1 MSSNATEFRKS
12 TSTHSLPADHV
23 LCSGAVTFPG
33 AFDQQGCPVVFFPVA
48 LQSRLTSD
56 LKKEEVVYFI
66 NYFLQLHNKY
76 QERSTLLSVVVD
88 FRNAALTTARFVAET
103 LLLLELPQ
111 RTVHTLYVVQPKKR
125 DVLKLL
131 LKLLMSGHAKTG
143 SSAPFKSVFLKE
155 VFELYNYI
163 DRSQLTPEL
172 GGYLVYC
179 HQSWVTFL
187 KEIDGFVQEFLSV
200 VHRLPSCIA
209 TLHTLSR
216 QAVPAS
222 VKELKDFC
230 SANEARFQQLQ
241 RELGLDDL
249 LRHCEQIVEKLRF
262 PENEPCYQDMAGTAL
277 FTHTA
282 YDMLQNYN
290 RITAAVEKVD
300 LLWQQAFSRAHL
312 QLRILQ
318 LRDEAKQIIDLMDKT
333 TQEKLQPYRIE
344 MAKDAEKA
352 QSLKADFETSVYRPA
367 MALVHRADDVLRMLA
382 ESMSPVEIQAHGEWI
397 MQLDRVK
404 EKFLAALDLPY
415 QTLKAVSD
423 FYYYYNKS
431 KTWYDVVLCENFF
444 QDLLWNGTQDSIPK
458 LHCLRVMRASRTPPW
473 KQAVCDFLK
482 KNPPP
487 EMEELVQLAHL
498 ANVISDPHLQQN
510 GRWLS
515 HRCMILRKLL
525 TSPGAVALNDLQVAL
540 QWQYEFLRG
549 TQRDLAHVDSVSA
562 GQSEKMNC
570 AESTCCHLGEIRG
583 SGSMLDVHSRPIYE
597 GLSNGTRLN
606 PGREGLLPHQPLAGL
621 GQGMVH
627 SSGKPHSLSSFD
639 SGFDGAGST
648 HTDVVVRRESWGA
661 KEAFRPVDR
670 QPRIHEENI
679 SSVSDSEEREEFEF
693 ARVGGTSN
701 ASIQV
706 IPKITVDSLNVE
718 IKVKRRATLPKNPWL
733 SLPVEDLENSY
744 TVTIAPS
751 AEDSHPT
758 GVIQSQDQPSRTEI
772 CESSPTSTAEE
783 QRTASFGT
791 GETPARTDILQT
803 QDSFDDSGSSLRYN
817 LLSST
822 ITDAQEKA
830 DDSTDSFPSLLWDTY
845 DFHNTKQDSSER
857 LVNSLDDVSLN
868 DWDLKEQEGLQE
880 VETILDRTAE
890 ILQAKENVLA
900 QEEILDL
907 LLKTESSSRQWVMSE
922 CEDQP
927 RAVAVLS
934 RDLLEAGVEFDDSC
948 FTCSDERAD
957 YGSCP
962 CARVVSDDGDLR
974 QSDAQ
979 GVSEIGKQIGRCDLL
994 EELRGL
1000 RVLEEQIME
1009 ENLKIRELRLSEE
1022 TEVVTEEQLDQSAV
1036 QTSNQEREVF
1046 LQEQDKKQE
1055 VEKVNLRNET
1065 AKENLKDR
1073 LHSGRKV
1080 IRCSVMDGTFTT
1092 KQDSTL
1098 CDDLLSACKKQLP
1111 DDEHL
1116 NTAQHLNEH
1125 FSETDGVTLRW
1136 NNQDGADRTGVSP
1149 DDDLGMDRP
1158 INDDIKMSA
1167 YLGVLCDKM
1176 DSVIS
1181 LSSPTSGVCSPKMS
1195 ALGNDR
1201 KGIQRFL
1208 GSEGPNLDEDKG
1220 SASLQLGQL
1229 PLEESDS
1236 QLVGRVGSLNSE
1248 PPLNPGPHLS
1258 PEGET
1263 VMPPV
1268 PKPRKTTWLCKPDG
1282 NQSAS
1287 EGEPKSNA
1295 PGCRQDSPEPGL
1307 RQQPGTPPKPKARR
1321 NKPATAA
1328 AIACPE
1334 DNISNSNNNN
1344 DLRLTESLGLQGA
1357 PPNTVVPDESSSE
1370 DPDMPT
1376 ACSIPSGSGKEP
1388 GLDCEEGGLGLGPP
1402 GMHLSPDRLMEQE
1415 DPSSSRLL
1423 YVVQGSSQCCR
1434 SPVSTV
1440 SLHSTAEIY
1449 GFKTPVVLD
1458 TGSGLMKAGFADQ
1471 DLPTAVFPTVIGVPK
1486 YEEVMNWCGER
1497 ETYIGHEAQHM
1508 RGVLALRYPMK
1519 HGIVQNWDEMEKI
1532 WQHAFQQLCVAPEDH
1547 PVLLTEAAMSPLE
1560 NRQRMVEL
1568 MFEAFCVPYTYV
1580 AMQAVL
1586 ALYAA
1591 GKTTGVVFDSGDGVS
1606 HSVPVFEGYCLP
1618 HAVQRFTLAGADVTL
1633 HLRKLLQERGVTM
1646 NTSAELEIVREVKE
1660 QCCYVARDYEAEIS
1674 RVMMSPDDGVSYTM
1688 PDGRVVS
1695 IGAERF
1701 RAPEILFRPELIGRD
1716 HYGVHESIFKSILH
1730 SDIDLRKS
1738 FVGNIVLS
1746 GGNTLL
1752 AGLPL
1757 RLQSEIRSLVPE
1769 DLVQCVRVTSPADRD
1784 SSVWTGGAVLA
1795 SLPSFGSAWISQE
1808 EYEEFGPQ
1816 IVFRKCF

>member
-12 TSTHSLPADHV
+12 SSTHSLPADHV

-33 AFDQQGCPVVFFPVA
+33 AFDQQGCPLVLFPVA
-48 LQSRLTSD
+48 HQSRLTSD

-76 QERSTLLSVVVD
+76 QEKNSLLSVVVD

-131 LKLLMSGHAKTG
+131 LKLLMSARAKSG
-143 SSAPFKSVFLKE
+143 SSVPFKSVFLKE

-209 TLHTLSR
+209 TLQTLSR

-222 VKELKDFC
+222 VEELKDFC

-262 PENEPCYQDMAGTAL
+262 PENELCYQDMAGTAL

-312 QLRILQ
+312 QLRLLQ

-333 TQEKLQPYRIE
+333 RLEKLQPYRIE

-352 QSLKADFETSVYRPA
+352 QSLKTHFETSVYRPA
-367 MALVHRADDVLRMLA
+367 MALVHRADDVLHILA

-404 EKFLAALDLPY
+404 EKFFAAVDLPY

-431 KTWYDVVLCENFF
+431 KTWYDVILCENFF
-444 QDLLWNGTQDSIPK
+444 QDLLWNGTQDRIPK

-487 EMEELVQLAHL
+487 EVEELVQLAHL
-498 ANVISDPHLQQN
+498 ANVIPDPPLQQN
-510 GRWLS
+510 GKWLS
-515 HRCMILRKLL
+515 ERCMILRKLL
-525 TSPGAVALNDLQVAL
+525 TSPGAVALSDLQVAL

-549 TQRDLAHVDSVSA
+549 NQRDLAHFDSVSA
-562 GQSEKMNC
+562 GQSEKESC
-570 AESTCCHLGEIRG
+570 AESTCFQLRESRG
-583 SGSMLDVHSRPIYE
+583 SGSMLDAHSRPIYE

-606 PGREGLLPHQPLAGL
+606 PGKERLLPHEPLADL
-621 GQGMVH
+621 GQGVVH
-627 SSGKPHSLSSFD
+627 SAGKPHSLSSFD
-639 SGFDGAGST
+639 SGFDGAGSS
-648 HTDVVVRRESWGA
+648 HTDLGVRRESWCA
-661 KEAFRPVDR
+661 REALRPVDR

-679 SSVSDSEEREEFEF
+679 SSVSDSEECKEFEF
-693 ARVGGTSN
+693 AHVGGTSN
-701 ASIQV
+701 ASIQLV
-706 IPKITVDSLNVE
+706 PKITVDSLNVE
-718 IKVKRRATLPKNPWL
+718 IKVKRCAVLPKNPWL

-744 TVTIAPS
+744 TVTVMPNT
-751 AEDSHPT
+751 EDSHPT
-758 GVIQSQDQPSRTEI
+758 GVFQSQDTPGRTEI

-783 QRTASFGT
+783 QQTASFGT
-791 GETPARTDILQT
+791 GEAQERTNILQT
-803 QDSFDDSGSSLRYN
+803 QDSFEDSESSPRYN
-817 LLSST
+817 HLSST

-830 DDSTDSFPSLLWDTY
+830 ESSTDSFPSLLWDTY

-857 LVNSLDDVSLN
+857 LVNSLDDVFLN

-880 VETILDRTAE
+880 VENILDRTAE
-890 ILQAKENVLA
+890 ILQEEENVLA

-922 CEDQP
+922 CEDQA
-927 RAVAVLS
+927 RAVAMPS
-934 RDLLEAGVEFDDSC
+934 KDWLEAGVEFDDSC
-948 FTCSDERAD
+948 FACSGERAEC
-957 YGSCP
+957 GP
-962 CARVVSDDGDLR
+962 CGRVVSDVGDLR
-974 QSDAQ
+974 QSDAH
-979 GVSEIGKQIGRCDLL
+979 GVSENGKQAGRCDLL

-1022 TEVVTEEQLDQSAV
+1022 TEVLTEEQLDQSAI
-1036 QTSNQEREVF
+1036 QTSNQGRQVS
-1046 LQEQDKKQE
+1046 LLEQDEKQE
-1055 VEKVNLRNET
+1055 VEMVSLRNET
-1065 AKENLKDR
+1065 AKGNFKNWA
-1073 LHSGRKV
+1073 HSDRKV

-1092 KQDSTL
+1092 KEDSAL
-1098 CDDLLSACKKQLP
+1098 CDELLSPCKKQLP
-1111 DDEHL
+1111 DNEHL

-1125 FSETDGVTLRW
+1125 LSETDGITLRR
-1136 NNQDGADRTGVSP
+1136 NNQDGANRTEVSQ
-1149 DDDLGMDRP
+1149 DDILGMGRAL
-1158 INDDIKMSA
+1158 NDDIRTDMSA
-1167 YLGVLCDKM
+1167 YLGVPCDKM
-1176 DSVIS
+1176 DSFIS
-1181 LSSPTSGVCSPKMS
+1181 LISPASGVCSSKMS
-1195 ALGNDR
+1195 ALEKGR
-1201 KGIQRFL
+1201 KGIRGL
-1208 GSEGPNLDEDKG
+1208 LESERPNLDGDAG
-1220 SASLQLGQL
+1220 SASSQSVQL
-1229 PLEESDS
+1229 PLEESEN
-1236 QLVGRVGSLNSE
+1236 QLVGRAASLNSE
-1248 PPLNPGPHLS
+1248 ALLTPGPHLS
-1258 PEGET
+1258 PEGDT

-1268 PKPRKTTWLCKPDG
+1268 PKPRKAAWLCKPDS
-1282 NQSAS
+1282 NQSTP
-1287 EGEPKSNA
+1287 EEEPKSDA
-1295 PGCRQDSPEPGL
+1295 LGCQQGDPESSL
-1307 RQQPGTPPKPKARR
+1307 RRQPGTPPKPKARR
-1321 NKPATAA
+1321 NKPTAAA
-1328 AIACPE
+1328 AIAGPE
-1334 DNISNSNNNN
+1334 GNMGNSNNNN
-1344 DLRLTESLGLQGA
+1344 DLHLTDNLGLQGA
-1357 PPNTVVPDESSSE
+1357 PPNTVIPDKSSSE
-1370 DPDMPT
+1370 NPDMQT
-1376 ACSIPSGSGKEP
+1376 MCSIPSCSGKEP

-1402 GMHLSPDRLMEQE
+1402 GMCLAPDRPMDQE
-1415 DPSSSRLL
+1415 DPSSSTLL
-1423 YVVQGSSQCCR
+1423 YVLQGSSQRCR

-1440 SLHSTAEIY
+1440 SLHSTAEIS

-1486 YEEVMNWCGER
+1486 YEEVMTWCTER
-1497 ETYIGHEAQHM
+1497 ETYIGHEAQQM
-1508 RGVLALRYPMK
+1508 RGVLALKYPMK

-1532 WQHAFQQLCVAPEDH
+1532 WQHAFQQLCVVPEEH
-1547 PVLLTEAAMSPLE
+1547 PVLLTEAAMNPLE

-1568 MFEAFCVPYTYV
+1568 MFEAFCVPYAYV

-1618 HAVQRFTLAGADVTL
+1618 HAVQRFALAGADVTL
-1633 HLRKLLQERGVTM
+1633 HLRKLLQERGITM

-1660 QCCYVARDYEAEIS
+1660 QCCCVAQDYEAELS
-1674 RVMMSPDDGVSYTM
+1674 RVMRSPHDCVSYTM
-1688 PDGRVVS
+1688 PDGRVVT

-1716 HYGVHESIFKSILH
+1716 HYGVHESIFKSILQ

-1738 FVGNIVLS
+1738 FVGNVVLS

-1752 AGLPL
+1752 AGFPL

-1795 SLPSFGSAWISQE
+1795 SLPSFSSAWISQE